1 MVILTLDHICS
12 DGKLRNLLSK
22 LEKTQLI
29 FLMQTPKKL
38 SLLLGQLKVT
48 TQQLRVQQISIKPL
62 KKITLL
68 QLRQNTNVF
77 WIALDTWRLKALKSL
92 IFLYKKMDQLILMSF
107 KMPLKKR
114 PLESQCIS
122 LIMKSLLFKDS
133 KKQARFVKI
142 MIYFFILIVL
152 RLLEKFP
159 SMFKI
164 LTFTWYQ
171 YLATKYMV
179 QKEWELY
186 MYEEKVQE

>member
-92 IFLYKKMDQLILMSF
+92 ISLYKKMDQLILMSF

-152 RLLEKFP
+152 KLLEKFP

>member
-48 TQQLRVQQISIKPL
+48 TQQLRVQQISIKLL

>member
-48 TQQLRVQQISIKPL
+48 TQQLRVQQISIKLL

-77 WIALDTWRLKALKSL
+77 WIALDTWRLKASKSL
-92 IFLYKKMDQLILMSF
+92 ISLYKKMDQLILMSF

>member
-48 TQQLRVQQISIKPL
+48 TQQLRDQQISIKPL
-62 KKITLL
+62 KKITLSP
-68 QLRQNTNVF
+68 LRQNTNVF

-152 RLLEKFP
+152 KLLEKFP

>member
-1 MVILTLDHICS
+1 MVTPTLDHICS

-77 WIALDTWRLKALKSL
+77 WIALDTWRLKASKSL
-92 IFLYKKMDQLILMSF
+92 ISLYKKMDQLILMSF

-152 RLLEKFP
+152 KLLEKFP